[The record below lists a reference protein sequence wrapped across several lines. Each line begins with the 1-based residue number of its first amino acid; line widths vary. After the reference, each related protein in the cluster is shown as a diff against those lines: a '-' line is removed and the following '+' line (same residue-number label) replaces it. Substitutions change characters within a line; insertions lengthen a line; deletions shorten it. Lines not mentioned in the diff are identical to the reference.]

1 MNKKIKI
8 FLLILGALT
17 LLTACGKKEETL
29 EAYVLTEGSEDVVV
43 ALDSIL
49 GEGEAILSSVD
60 APTDIAI
67 EEGLD
72 VSHTYHYRQ
81 MEDPAELAGRYAK
94 VLMGGEQGFK
104 ALDEENHLLTEEP
117 VADTLIGEIILGKAA
132 TAESEDGGSRFVRV
146 VVGWSEYSVAVQV
159 AYMSGRM
166 LPPVDDEK
174 VKEEEETKPS
184 AVSEQLDYF
193 NSLNPSQLGL
203 DGDDMSDYMVYPQQA
218 WVLVDGISCRELR
231 VYLQDAKN
239 ATNVIVGTF
248 YLSSDMSH
256 VYKKNADG
264 QIVPVSVD

>member
-1 MNKKIKI
+1 MKKQSKI
-8 FLLILGALT
+8 FLLILAALT

-49 GEGEAILSSVD
+49 GEGEAILSSID

-104 ALDEENHLLTEEP
+104 PLDKENHLLTEEP
-117 VADTLIGEIILGKAA
+117 VADTLTGEIILGKAA

-146 VVGWSEYSVAVQV
+146 VVGWSEYAVAVQV
-159 AYMSGRM
+159 AYMNGRM
-166 LPPVDDEK
+166 LPPVEEEK
-174 VKEEEETKPS
+174 EKEEEAKPS
-184 AVSEQLDYF
+184 AVSEQLEYF
-193 NSLNPSQLGL
+193 NSLDPSQLGL
-203 DGDDMSDYMVYPQQA
+203 DGDDMKDYMVYPQQG

-256 VYKKNADG
+256 VYKSDG
-264 QIVPVSVD
+264 DGNIVPVSVD